1 MPGSDTR
8 SSAQKATINWHPG
21 WLGERDA
28 CGDLVGDWAQYLDC
42 ILYLCWYARY
52 GLS

>member
-8 SSAQKATINWHPG
+8 NSAQKATINWHPG

-28 CGDLVGDWAQYLDC
+28 CGDLVGTPGMVYHGQFILDS
-42 ILYLCWYARY
+42 
-52 GLS
+52 G